1 MVILKNQ
8 SVFLANR
15 LIIDNVLVGYELIHS
30 LKQKR
35 NGKIGFATMKLD
47 MSRAFD
53 LVEWSF
59 LEKVMLQM
67 GFCSA
72 WVNLIMKSI

>member
-35 NGKIGFATMKLD
+35 NGKIGYATMKLD